1 MENKIKKDLEQSI
14 KNSNDIVSNMSRF
27 YTKTNK
33 VIGNSR
39 KIVFWKSTEGN
50 EIVKVFFVGRVCIMA
65 DWYGIVGFE
74 VKLMSFPKNLS
85 TKTES

>member
-1 MENKIKKDLEQSI
+1 MMENKIKKDLEQSI

-50 EIVKVFFVGRVCIMA
+50 EIVKVFFVWESLYNGRLV
-65 DWYGIVGFE
+65 WYCRF
-74 VKLMSFPKNLS
+74 
-85 TKTES
+85 

>member
-1 MENKIKKDLEQSI
+1 MNRMMENKIKKDLEQSI

-50 EIVKVFFVGRVCIMA
+50 EIVKVFFVWESLYNGRLV
-65 DWYGIVGFE
+65 WYCRF
-74 VKLMSFPKNLS
+74 
-85 TKTES
+85 